1 MPDLPSTLALLG
13 LLLLARGFFALAE
26 FAVRG
31 AHKGRLQKLADA
43 GDVRARHALATAG
56 APAPA
61 LAATRGCVTLTTL
74 LLGALTGRP
83 LVDALAGAWGGA
95 RGAAW
100 AAVVL
105 VLTLAA
111 VVAGEVVP
119 RRIVRRSPE
128 RLVVALAGIVGRLTR
143 LIAPVIRTLDAMVD
157 TALRPF
163 GVVPPPAAVTN
174 EEVGQLMDQ
183 GVSAGVFHRTEK
195 AMVAGVLR
203 LDELP
208 VTALMTP
215 RPRIVFLN
223 LDDPDETNW
232 RKIVTSGH
240 SYFPVFQA
248 SRDQV
253 AGMVAVKAI
262 WANSAFGLSTNLK
275 NLLTPAVIVPETM
288 MAIQLLEQ
296 FKQSGRHRAL
306 VADEFGAIQGMV
318 TLMDVL
324 EAVVGDLPERG
335 RREVPSV
342 RPQGDGIWLVD
353 ATLPTAELKTL
364 LKLTTLPDEV
374 SAGYQTLGGLVMT
387 LLGRVPH
394 VGDRCGHA
402 GWSFEVVE
410 MDRQRV
416 DKVRVGPATAVAD
429 NMSATAE

>member
-1 MPDLPSTLALLG
+1 
-13 LLLLARGFFALAE
+13 
-26 FAVRG
+26 
-31 AHKGRLQKLADA
+31 
-43 GDVRARHALATAG
+43 
-56 APAPA
+56 
-61 LAATRGCVTLTTL
+61 
-74 LLGALTGRP
+74 
-83 LVDALAGAWGGA
+83 
-95 RGAAW
+95 
-100 AAVVL
+100 
-105 VLTLAA
+105 
-111 VVAGEVVP
+111 
-119 RRIVRRSPE
+119 
-128 RLVVALAGIVGRLTR
+128 
-143 LIAPVIRTLDAMVD
+143 
-157 TALRPF
+157 
-163 GVVPPPAAVTN
+163 
-174 EEVGQLMDQ
+174 
-183 GVSAGVFHRTEK
+183 
-195 AMVAGVLR
+195 
-203 LDELP
+203 
-208 VTALMTP
+208 
-215 RPRIVFLN
+215 
-223 LDDPDETNW
+223 
-232 RKIVTSGH
+232 
-240 SYFPVFQA
+240 
-248 SRDQV
+248 
-253 AGMVAVKAI
+253 
-262 WANSAFGLSTNLK
+262 
-275 NLLTPAVIVPETM
+275 

>member
-1 MPDLPSTLALLG
+1 MPDLPSTFALLG

-43 GDVRARHALATAG
+43 GDARARQALATAG

-61 LAATRGCVTLTTL
+61 LSATRGCVTLTTL
-74 LLGALTGRP
+74 LLGALAGRP
-83 LVDALAGAWGGA
+83 LVDALAGAWGGWRA
-95 RGAAW
+95 AAW
-100 AAVVL
+100 AAVVA

-128 RLVVALAGIVGRLTR
+128 RLAVALAGVVGGLTR
-143 LIAPVIRTLDAMVD
+143 LLAPVVRALDAMVD

-174 EEVGQLMDQ
+174 EEVGQLMEQ
-183 GVSAGVFHRTEK
+183 GINAGVFHRTEK

-240 SYFPVFQA
+240 SHFPVYQA

-275 NLLTPAVIVPETM
+275 NLLTPPVIVP
-288 MAIQLLEQ
+288 AIQLLEQ

-335 RREVPSV
+335 RREAPAV
-342 RPQGDGIWLVD
+342 RPQTDGTWLVD
-353 ATLPTAELKTL
+353 ATLPTEELKTL
-364 LKLTTLPDEV
+364 LKVSALPEEGP
-374 SAGYQTLGGLVMT
+374 AGYQTLGGLVMT
-387 LLGRVPH
+387 QLGRMPRT
-394 VGDRCGHA
+394 GDHFELP
-402 GWSFEVVE
+402 GWRFEVTE

-416 DKVRVGPATAVAD
+416 DKVRVSRVQAVAD
-429 NMSATAE
+429 NVSATAE

>member
-1 MPDLPSTLALLG
+1 MPDLPSTFALLG

-31 AHKGRLQKLADA
+31 AHKGRLQKLTDA
-43 GDVRARHALATAG
+43 GDARARQALATAG

-61 LAATRGCVTLTTL
+61 LSAARGCVTLTTL
-74 LLGALTGRP
+74 LIGALTGRP
-83 LVDALAGAWGGA
+83 LVDALTGAWGGW
-95 RGAAW
+95 RSAAW
-100 AAVVL
+100 AAVVA

-119 RRIVRRSPE
+119 RRIVRRSPD
-128 RLVVALAGIVGRLTR
+128 RLAVALAGVVGGLTR
-143 LIAPVIRTLDAMVD
+143 LLAPVVRALDAMVD

-174 EEVGQLMDQ
+174 EEVGQLMEQ
-183 GVSAGVFHRTEK
+183 GINAGVFHRTEK

-240 SYFPVFQA
+240 SHFPVYQA

-262 WANSAFGLSTNLK
+262 WANSAFGLSTQLK
-275 NLLTPAVIVPETM
+275 NLLTPPVIVPETM
-288 MAIQLLEQ
+288 TAIQLLEQ

-335 RREVPSV
+335 RREAPAV
-342 RPQGDGIWLVD
+342 RPQTDGTWLVD
-353 ATLPTAELKTL
+353 ATLPTEELKAL
-364 LKLTTLPDEV
+364 LKVSTLPEEGP
-374 SAGYQTLGGLVMT
+374 AGYQTLGGLVMT
-387 LLGRVPH
+387 LLGRMPR
-394 VGDRCGHA
+394 VGDHCEHA
-402 GWSFEVVE
+402 GWRFEVLE

-416 DKVRVGPATAVAD
+416 DKVRVSRVQVVAD
-429 NMSATAE
+429 NVSATIE